1 MSGPSVSLAMRDRFE
16 EIRRAELERLS
27 RKKLRGLTAAQ
38 RASVDAITADVTRAI
53 LTMAERGLSTAS
65 QPAVEAVA
73 RLFEL

>member
-27 RKKLRGLTAAQ
+27 RKKLRGLTEAQ